1 MKRDILKG
9 IKEGERII
17 TQRDKLGLYTEDIAE
32 LIKASGAEHADNCFY
47 LACNAYQL
55 GLAVGMRNGK
65 RRARA

>member
-9 IKEGERII
+9 IKEGESII
-17 TQRDKLGLYTEDIAE
+17 TKRPGLELYTDDIKE
-32 LIKASGAEHADNCFY
+32 LVEASGATHDSHSFY
-47 LACNAYQL
+47 LACNAYML